1 MFSILV
7 GCIGMR
13 HAMLQIDRKL
23 LWLNVIIVIRCIGWE
38 SQFSVILIQNVALF
52 FQFSQRL
59 VRLRPI
65 NLFTSL
71 ASQMNRLVI

>member
-1 MFSILV
+1 M
-7 GCIGMR
+7 GR
-13 HAMLQIDRKL
+13 TMLEVDRKL
-23 LWLNVIIVIRCIGWE
+23 LWRLVIVVIYRVSWE
-38 SQFSVILIQNVALF
+38 CLGRVFFIQNIALLY
-52 FQFSQRL
+52 QISQRL